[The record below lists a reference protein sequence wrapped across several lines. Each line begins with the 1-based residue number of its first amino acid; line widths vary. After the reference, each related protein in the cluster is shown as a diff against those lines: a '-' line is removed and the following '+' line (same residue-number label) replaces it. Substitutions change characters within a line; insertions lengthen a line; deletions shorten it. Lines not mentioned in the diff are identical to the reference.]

1 MENAMISADE
11 EQEIVEMLTSAM
23 KAEGYSATVSVCLEQ
38 LGRGKDANLLVKLAL
53 PNNVTAIPLAAAHL
67 AHIVATDIVKRQAI
81 ELALDEALTNAMFHG
96 NLDIPSQL
104 KEQDF
109 SAFYE
114 LAVRRLIEEPYASR
128 RVEVIFS
135 FDEKLAVFSIVDQ
148 GRGFDW
154 RGYMNMEPDS
164 EAAYGRGLLI
174 IRTLANAVSYNEKG
188 NRVTLIFDRGD
199 WRQASIAA

>member
-1 MENAMISADE
+1 MENAMLSVGE
-11 EQEIVEMLTSAM
+11 EQEIIAMMTSALE
-23 KAEGYSATVSVCLEQ
+23 AEGYSATISVYFEEI
-38 LGRGKDANLLVKLAL
+38 GSGKNANLVIKLAL
-53 PNNVTAIPLAAAHL
+53 SNNAADIPLVAAHL

-154 RGYMNMEPDS
+154 RGYMDAEPDG

-174 IRTLANAVSYNEKG
+174 IRTLASAVSYNDKG
-188 NRVTLIFDRGD
+188 NRVTLVFDRED
-199 WRQASIAA
+199 RRQAPVTA